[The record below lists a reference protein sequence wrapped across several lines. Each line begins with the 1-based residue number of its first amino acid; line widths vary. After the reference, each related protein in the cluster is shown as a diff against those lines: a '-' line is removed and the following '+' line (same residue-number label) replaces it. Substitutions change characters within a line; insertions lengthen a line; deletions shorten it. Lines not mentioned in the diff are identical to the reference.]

1 MTENFKAGDLFL
13 PLPRP
18 EYVALPEG
26 FISALAW
33 EVLEVKGLELETGS
47 GKKVGLRYKII
58 GGETSSKNVE
68 FRETAPNSK
77 ELSDLADLL
86 EQHGLQ
92 ELGSKNLLAESVLNS
107 IRGTSAPKSKFTP
120 ASPLSPALALLQNS
134 VGLMGKRNPP
144 DLARIFETVYS
155 LGRGGKP
162 ENTVASRWLAASRLR
177 LEHDTLLRAI
187 DESFAEVVWKGGI
200 SEVPVTPVTLDSKMP
215 SLLTETPFGWFADAW
230 DKITSDEWVLCLPAR
245 VWVDWA
251 TGVLRTAYAM
261 SYLWESAWYE
271 SLGRALLLSD
281 DPNEE
286 FIQQVIQSMD
296 PPLVWRGSEAPAEI
310 RDVSSKLKW
319 RCNKAVRIRTV
330 LEAWVKDQDCSE
342 LPIADFVI
350 RIRQNEK
357 ALQDLQDAL
366 TPAKE
371 SSSGSA
377 DNLWEAI
384 RYSLKSRDRTDYY
397 GFLENSGTRFLF
409 PAPGIEWGAMFA
421 SLSAKR
427 AGWETN
433 LGEVAASLERSG
445 TQPQIKELLALLEQ
459 TGLARGSAD
468 ADLAVAVESAFKPGV
483 GAK

>member
-1 MTENFKAGDLFL
+1 MTEGFKAGDLFL

-26 FISALAW
+26 FLSSLAW
-33 EVLEVKGLELETGS
+33 EILEVKGLELETAS
-47 GKKVGLRYKII
+47 GKKVGLRYKIS
-58 GGETSSKNVE
+58 GGETPSKNVE
-68 FRETAPNSK
+68 FRETAPTDK
-77 ELSDLADLL
+77 DLSDFAEVL

-92 ELGSKNLLAESVLNS
+92 ELGNKNLLAESVVTS
-107 IRGTSAPKSKFTP
+107 IKGTSAPKSKFTP

-144 DLARIFETVYS
+144 DLARIFETIYS
-155 LGRGGKP
+155 LGRQGKP
-162 ENTVASRWLAASRLR
+162 ENSVAKLWLSASRLR
-177 LEHDTLLRAI
+177 LENDTLLRAI
-187 DESFAEVVWKGGI
+187 DASFAEVVWKGGI
-200 SEVPVTPVTLDSKMP
+200 SEVPVGPITLDSKMP
-215 SLLTETPFGWFADAW
+215 SLLAETPFGWFADVW

-281 DPNEE
+281 EPNEDFFE
-286 FIQQVIQSMD
+286 LVIQSMD
-296 PPLVWRGSEAPAEI
+296 PPLVWRGSDAPAEI

-319 RCNKAVRIRTV
+319 RCEKAVRIRTV
-330 LEAWVKDQDCSE
+330 LETWVKDNEYSDM
-342 LPIADFVI
+342 PIADFVM
-350 RIRQNEK
+350 RILQNEK
-357 ALQDLQDAL
+357 ALLDLQDAL

-371 SSSGSA
+371 STSGSA
-377 DNLWEAI
+377 NNLWEAI

-433 LGEVAASLERSG
+433 LGEVSAALERSG
-445 TQPQIKELLALLEQ
+445 TQPQIKELLGLLEQ

-483 GAK
+483 GIK